1 MKDNII
7 IPKKILLISISCVL
21 AIISGFIGLRLFLN
35 SEFYY
40 NKTSKIGTKTYSNGK
55 TVQYNKKGQVEYTY
69 KKDST
74 GKITKYSKT
83 GKKLET
89 YK

>member
-1 MKDNII
+1 MKKFLVLII
-7 IPKKILLISISCVL
+7 ICFLITMPAL
-21 AIISGFIGLRLFLN
+21 AYEKHYIKNNNGQTTG
-35 SEFYY
+35 Y
-40 NKTSKIGTKTYSNGK
+40 TKTYSNGK

-69 KKDST
+69 KQDSS
-74 GKITKYSKT
+74 GKVTKYSKT

>member
-1 MKDNII
+1 MDN
-7 IPKKILLISISCVL
+7 KIFLFFSTLSYVL
-21 AIISGFIGLRLFLN
+21 KFWVAHEKHYIKNNRGGIEG
-35 SEFYY
+35 Y
-40 NKTSKIGTKTYSNGK
+40 TKTYSNGK

-69 KKDST
+69 KKDSS

-83 GKKLET
+83 GRKLET

>member
-1 MKDNII
+1 MKR
-7 IPKKILLISISCVL
+7 KILILMMLLALSINCISCSVF
-21 AIISGFIGLRLFLN
+21 AYEKHYIKN
-35 SEFYY
+35 SKG
-40 NKTSKIGTKTYSNGK
+40 KTTGYTKTYSNGK

-74 GKITKYSKT
+74 GKLTKYSKT
-83 GKKLET
+83 GKKFET